1 MVDSQNTSTHFEYVF
16 FFLLRTSLLTE
27 EGELL
32 EEPSRLNFDSRK
44 QTVKQHGIRFEQ
56 DKRLFLREA
65 TANQSLDN
73 WALEL
78 QAGWQSLEA
87 LYAEQFDSE
96 EQARHY
102 CQKALL
108 GVALLILD
116 EGASVA
122 HHSVHITSQDKDY
135 QVLRFNKPQ
144 SEEFLLNISKSGEAK
159 QAVLHQFRPITPNG
173 RPMPKSLQLLLAD
186 EKPQLAPMISGDFE
200 PNSVFLVCG
209 FTYGGNDDWKN
220 AVEQLLI
227 QKGPANRPALL
238 ATIFARLIMGHW
250 QFGRM
255 NEEAKLWRSKL
266 QQINHKY
273 RNYANQDDGARPPCT
288 RTRQLERQLQEMQ
301 AYQNEGR
308 LLMSRLQG
316 ALQTLD
322 VNGDN
327 LATRLEQIRQVQTDW
342 QIRFDK
348 SGEVDKIK
356 WPPNNDE
363 MPLLASFNLTINKLK
378 DHVIYLKQQIDYLEG
393 LQQQWLLFLRKR
405 HTLSGEQLNTLIT
418 LFILLFAGAGATF
431 SINRGSL
438 GIDAENQTL
447 MFIILAVVLIPIVW
461 HFLGWFWRQ
470 LCCICYGT
478 WFNKFLCHNTLF
490 DKLRAIEFFGWF
502 KK

>member
-16 FFLLRTSLLTE
+16 FFLLRTSCFLTE

-44 QTVKQHGIRFEQ
+44 QTAKQHGIRFER
-56 DKRLFLREA
+56 DKRLFLRET

-78 QAGWQSLEA
+78 QASWQTIEA

-116 EGASVA
+116 DGNSVA

-135 QVLRFNKPQ
+135 PVLRFIKPQ
-144 SEEFLLNISKSGEAK
+144 SNEFLLNISKSGEEK
-159 QAVLHQFRPITPNG
+159 QAFLHQFGPITPNG
-173 RPMPKSLQLLLAD
+173 RPVLKSLQLLLTD
-186 EKPQLAPMISGDFE
+186 KPQLAPMSSGDFE
-200 PNSVFLVCG
+200 PNSIFLVCG
-209 FTYGGNDDWKN
+209 FAYGGHDGWKN

-227 QKGPANRPALL
+227 QKWPANRPALL
-238 ATIFARLIMGHW
+238 ATVFARLIMGHW

-322 VNGDN
+322 IYGNN
-327 LATRLEQIRQVQTDW
+327 LATRLEQIRKVQKQW

-348 SGEVDKIK
+348 SGEVGKVE

-363 MPLLASFNLTINKLK
+363 MPILAGFYLNIKKLQ
-378 DHVIYLKQQIDYLEG
+378 DHGVYLKQQVDYLEG
-393 LQQQWLLFLRKR
+393 LQQKWQLFLRKR
-405 HTLSGEQLNTLIT
+405 HRLSGEHLNTLIT
-418 LFILLFAGAGATF
+418 LLILMFAGTGATF
-431 SINRGSL
+431 SINRGVL

-447 MFIILAVVLIPIVW
+447 MFIILAVVLIPILW
-461 HFLGWFWRQ
+461 HFLSWFWRQ

-478 WFNKFLCHNTLF
+478 WFDKFLCHNTFF